1 MISEEGKIQDIVD
14 FLIFNL
20 KFPESFDYLYIHSEK
35 LIRIESEDH
44 VQRKNKLQNNF
55 LNTYISNFFSKNI
68 GKMELETFQDENR
81 IFISNILILSKTSD
95 NNSQIYINSIES
107 KFDRFLEMS
116 LMRCIRQFA
125 FH

>member
-68 GKMELETFQDENR
+68 GKMELETFQDESR